1 MSERTQDYASHRRWS
16 WAYHV
21 VTFPI
26 LAINLAVRLVL
37 AARAPSPLAWWD
49 VVLAVGLIA
58 LGGSARLMAL
68 TVQNRV
74 IRLEERLRLARVLP
88 AEMQGEIDRL
98 RVSEL
103 IALRFAPD
111 DELPELVRRIHAG
124 VVSSPDQV
132 KRAVRAWRPDFL
144 RA

>member
-16 WAYHV
+16 LTYHFV
-21 VTFPI
+21 AVPI
-26 LAINLAVRLVL
+26 LAINFAVRVGL
-37 AARAPSPLAWWD
+37 ALRGSSPLAWWD
-49 VVLAVGLIA
+49 VALAAGLLA
-58 LGGSARLMAL
+58 LAGSARLMAL
-68 TVQNRV
+68 TVQNRL

-88 AEMQGEIDRL
+88 AEMHGEIERL

-103 IALRFAPD
+103 IELRFAPD
-111 DELPELVRRIHAG
+111 EELPDLVRRIRAG
-124 VVSSPDQV
+124 ELASPDQV